1 MGLGLVLTFTKIIL
15 GICQGGSKAEEP
27 LLYATGW
34 GRCPSHVL
42 TYQEPWSTMGGFTKK
57 SLRIRSV
64 DLWSETCRKIFR
76 SPEALN
82 RSRFEID
89 GQLNT
94 SDARRMNMVIVCY
107 SYISYIIYYI

>member
-1 MGLGLVLTFTKIIL
+1 MISILAKMGLGLVLTSTIIIHWAFVK
-15 GICQGGSKAEEP
+15 GESKAEEP

-64 DLWSETCRKIFR
+64 
-76 SPEALN
+76 A
-82 RSRFEID
+82 
-89 GQLNT
+89 
-94 SDARRMNMVIVCY
+94 
-107 SYISYIIYYI
+107 